1 VPFLLE
7 WVALK
12 AQYNQDDRI
21 HPTSEWYTIVV
32 ENLMEILEGE
42 ELVGK

>member
-1 VPFLLE
+1 MDFFLD

-12 AQYNQDDRI
+12 ANLNQDDRI
-21 HPTSEWYTIVV
+21 HPNKAGYTIVV